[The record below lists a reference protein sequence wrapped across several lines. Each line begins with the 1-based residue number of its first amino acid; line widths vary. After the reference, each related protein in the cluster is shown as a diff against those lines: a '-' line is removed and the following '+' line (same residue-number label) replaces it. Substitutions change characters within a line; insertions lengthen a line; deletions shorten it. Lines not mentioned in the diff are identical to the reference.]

1 MAVPPIVLVVDDEA
15 TNRKLLK
22 EILAPLG
29 YEVWLA
35 ADGEEALARVASGL
49 PDVILLDVVMPKR
62 DGYSVCKDLKTDPR
76 TRLIP
81 IIMLTGLDQLPDKLK
96 ALSLGVD
103 DFLTKPFNYAELT
116 VRVRSL
122 VSLKRYTDE
131 LENANVVLEGVAHV
145 VESRDR
151 YTGTHCKRLAEY
163 AERVGREMG
172 VSTEDQKIL
181 RLGGV
186 FHDLGKV
193 AVSDSILNKPGRL
206 TPEEMEIMKSHPAVG
221 SDLCQSMRTLE
232 RVLPLI
238 RHHHEKL
245 DGTGYPDRLAGSAI
259 PLLVR
264 IISVV
269 DVYDALATKRSYK
282 ESLPRDRCFAILREE
297 VQKGWWD
304 GNVVQALERVLQP
317 G

>member
-1 MAVPPIVLVVDDEA
+1 MGAQPIILVVDDEP

-22 EILAPLG
+22 EILTPLG

-35 ADGEEALARVASGL
+35 ADGAEALEVVARGL
-49 PDVILLDVVMPKR
+49 PDVILLDVIMPNR
-62 DGYSVCKDLKTDPR
+62 DGYSVCKELKAEPR

-122 VSLKRYTDE
+122 VSLKRYTDD
-131 LENANVVLEGVAHV
+131 LENANVVLEVVAHV
-145 VESRDR
+145 VENRDR

-163 AERVGREMG
+163 AEKVGQALK
-172 VSTEDQKIL
+172 VSAEDQKIL

-186 FHDLGKV
+186 FHDLGKI

-206 TPEEMEIMKSHPAVG
+206 TPEEMEVMKSHPGIGA
-221 SDLCQSMRTLE
+221 DLCGSMRTLE
-232 RVLPLI
+232 KVRPLI

-245 DGTGYPDRLAGSAI
+245 DGSGYPDHLAGKDIS
-259 PLLVR
+259 LLVR

-282 ESLPRDRCFAILREE
+282 DSLPRERCLSILREE

-304 GNVVQALERVLQP
+304 AEVVETLARVLGP
-317 G
+317 